1 MKLNNIINDN
11 IIGALRWNVLLLL
24 KCIRIHLSI
33 IDIAMN
39 NETTISFFLPLYR
52 ELRYRQFLPEPQTS
66 PISLAS
72 GRNPHANRRESRNMQ
87 MIIILKRLR
96 HISFF
101 FVFATFC
108 VVACMIAWIIIY
120 DNRKYNIF
128 KKEF

>member
-52 ELRYRQFLPEPQTS
+52 ELRYRQFLPEPQTF

-72 GRNPHANRRESRNMQ
+72 GRSPHANRRESRNMQ

-96 HISFF
+96 CTFLFF
-101 FVFATFC
+101 LFLQHF